1 MAILVDSANW
11 AWRDRWFCHLVSDQD
26 LYELHSFARWIGVPQ
41 RAFGGDHYDVH
52 ESMRMIAVE
61 EGALEVSSR
70 QLVQALY
77 AAGLRRPRRDT

>member
-1 MAILVDSANW
+1 
-11 AWRDRWFCHLVSDQD
+11 
-26 LYELHSFARWIGVPQ
+26 
-41 RAFGGDHYDVH
+41 
-52 ESMRMIAVE
+52 MRMIAVE

>member
-11 AWRDRWFCHLVSDQD
+11 AWRDNWFCHLVSDQD
-26 LYELHSFARWIGVPQ
+26 LHELHSFARWIGVPQ

-61 EGALEVSSR
+61 VQEV
-70 QLVQALY
+70 LLLLKAVLWNI
-77 AAGLRRPRRDT
+77 PT